1 MSSNLR
7 TIDFDYHLPEE
18 LIASRPLADR
28 AASRMM
34 VVHRDTGTIE
44 HRLFRDFPQF
54 LQPQDLI
61 VLNDTKVIPARLMS
75 NDGKTEL
82 LVTDRTSELRWR
94 CLVRPGKKMRVGAT
108 VQVADAIG
116 SVIEVFDNGDRLIEW
131 DRELDLYEH
140 GHLALPHYM
149 NREDE
154 ELDRDRYQTVYAK
167 NEGAIAAPT
176 AGLHFTPEMLE
187 KIPHCFLTLHVG
199 VGTFRPVKADRPE
212 EHDMHSENYLISAA
226 TAQAINQASRTIA
239 IGTTVTRVLEHLAQ
253 SAPAGQRISS
263 GDQEG
268 STNIF
273 LYPPYQFRAVD
284 ALLTN
289 FHLPQSTLIMLVSA
303 LASRELILEAYRQA
317 VAEKYRFYSYGDCML
332 VL

>member
-1 MSSNLR
+1 MSLR

-18 LIASRPLADR
+18 RIASRPLADR

-34 VVHRDTGTIE
+34 VVHRQSGVIE
-44 HRLFRDFPQF
+44 HRMFRNFPEYIR
-54 LQPQDLI
+54 PDDLI
-61 VLNDTKVIPARLMS
+61 ILNDTKVIPARLYS
-75 NDGKTEL
+75 KDGKTEL
-82 LVTDRTSELRWR
+82 LCLDRSSPTLWR
-94 CLVRPGKKMRVGAT
+94 CLVRPGKKMRIGAT

-116 SVIEVFDNGDRLIEW
+116 SVVEVYDNGDRLIEW

-154 ELDRDRYQTVYAK
+154 AADRDRYQTVYAK

-187 KIPHCFLTLHVG
+187 TLPHTFLTLHVG
-199 VGTFRPVKADRPE
+199 VGTFRPVKAERPE
-212 EHDMHSENYLISAA
+212 EHDMHAENYHVHAD
-226 TAQAINQASRTIA
+226 TASAINAAGRVVA
-239 IGTTVTRVLEHLAQ
+239 IGTTVTRVLEHLAKTAAPGERIAAGAQ
-253 SAPAGQRISS
+253 S
-263 GDQEG
+263 G
-268 STNIF
+268 STDIF

-289 FHLPQSTLIMLVSA
+289 FHLPQSTLLMLVSA
-303 LASRELILEAYRQA
+303 MASRELILEAYRQA
-317 VAEKYRFYSYGDCML
+317 VEQEYRFYSYGDCML
-332 VL
+332 IL